1 MRFYVMLADAV
12 AILHAVF
19 IAFVVFGFVLI
30 LIGARAGW
38 SWVRRFWFRLLHLLA
53 ISYVGVA
60 TAVGE
65 PCPLTI
71 LEDRLR
77 EAGGGAG
84 YGRDFVGFWLD
95 RLIFYDF
102 PVWLFAVVYAA
113 LALAIAATFVAVP
126 PRRG

>member
-1 MRFYVMLADAV
+1 MRSYVMLADAV
-12 AILHAVF
+12 AILHTIF
-19 IAFVVFGFVLI
+19 IAFVLFGFVLI
-30 LIGARAGW
+30 LIGAGAGW
-38 SWVRRFWFRLLHLLA
+38 NWVRRFWFRVLHLLA
-53 ISYVGVA
+53 ISYVCVA

-77 EAGGGAG
+77 EAGGGAA

-113 LALAIAATFVAVP
+113 LALAITAMFFAVP
-126 PRRG
+126 PRR